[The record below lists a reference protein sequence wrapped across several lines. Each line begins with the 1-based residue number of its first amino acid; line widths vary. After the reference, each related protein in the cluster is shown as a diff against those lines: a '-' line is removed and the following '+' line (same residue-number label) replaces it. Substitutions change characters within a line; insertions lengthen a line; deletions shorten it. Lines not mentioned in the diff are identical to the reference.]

1 MTALIPG
8 AIEHEESSVNAY
20 QQRKFDTLY
29 KQHLNALHRQGKA
42 RSTIDVYARA
52 VRRVATF
59 FDRSPHNLSF
69 EELGTYFDQLIQSH
83 SWSTVKVDRN
93 GLQFFYY
100 HVLDKQWQW
109 IDLIK
114 PPRKQLVP
122 VLLSIPEI
130 ERMLNATRELRYQ
143 VFILTAFSMGLRIGE
158 ALNLTVS
165 DVDSD
170 RMRIHVRQGKGNK
183 DRLVPLPARTLRA
196 LRRLWASHRNPLWL
210 FPSGQSVAARQS
222 ADKPMHRGGVQK
234 AFALIARAAG
244 VHKQVSPHS
253 LRHAYGACLVESG
266 LNLRAIQEAMGHAS
280 PVTTARY
287 TQITEPAQQNT
298 REHLDA
304 LVADLN
310 IVWGE

>member
-1 MTALIPG
+1 
-8 AIEHEESSVNAY
+8 VNAY

-42 RSTIDVYARA
+42 PSTIDVYARA
-52 VRRVATF
+52 IRRVATY
-59 FDRSPHNLSF
+59 FDRSPHNLSV
-69 EELGTYFDQLIQSH
+69 EELSKYFDQLIQSH

-100 HVLDKQWQW
+100 HVLNKQWQW

-122 VLLSIPEI
+122 DLLSRSEI

-158 ALNLTVS
+158 VLNLTIS
-165 DVDSD
+165 DVDGE
-170 RMRIHVRQGKGNK
+170 RMRVHVRQGKGNK

-210 FPSGQSVAARQS
+210 FPGGQSVAARQA

-234 AFALIARAAG
+234 TFALVAKAAG
-244 VHKQVSPHS
+244 VHKRVSPHS

-287 TQITEPAQQNT
+287 TQITGPAQQNT

-304 LVADLN
+304 LIADLK
-310 IVWGE
+310 IVWGQ